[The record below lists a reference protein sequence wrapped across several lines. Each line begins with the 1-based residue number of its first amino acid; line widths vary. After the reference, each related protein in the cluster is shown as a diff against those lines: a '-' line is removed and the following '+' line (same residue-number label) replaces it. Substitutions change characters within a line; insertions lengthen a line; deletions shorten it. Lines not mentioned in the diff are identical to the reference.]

1 MTCSVNL
8 TLCPYDSKDLYREY
22 SGGSF
27 LVSCSHCGAEWEV
40 HNNLVLRVTD
50 PNWELAEEVAV
61 IVAER
66 IGEQLENSSSLS

>member
-8 TLCPYDSKDLYREY
+8 TLCPFDSKYLNREY

-40 HNNLVLRVTD
+40 HNNLVLRVSD
-50 PNWELAEEVAV
+50 PNWELANEVGV

-66 IGEQLENSSSLS
+66 IAEQLEKRPVKA

>member
-1 MTCSVNL
+1 MTFSVNL
-8 TLCPYDSKDLYREY
+8 TLCPFDSKDLNREY

-50 PNWELAEEVAV
+50 PNWEMAEQVTA
-61 IVAER
+61 IVSER
-66 IGEQLENSSSLS
+66 IAEHLANSASTS

>member
-8 TLCPYDSKDLYREY
+8 TLCPFDSKDLNREY

-40 HNNLVLRVTD
+40 HNNLVLRVSD
-50 PNWELAEEVAV
+50 PNWERAAEVEM

-66 IGEQLENSSSLS
+66 IAEHLENTSVTA